1 MELNVLLF
9 ASYAE
14 AVGAPSVAVTV
25 RSGATVEDVLVVVQ
39 SMAGGRELPPALVAV
54 NQVYA
59 RPGDL
64 VNAGDEIA
72 IIPPVAG
79 G

>member
-14 AVGAPSVAVTV
+14 AVGAPSVAVSV
-25 RSGATVEDVLVVVQ
+25 RSGATVEDVLIAVR

-54 NQVYA
+54 NQTYA
-59 RPGDL
+59 RPSDL
-64 VNAGDEIA
+64 VSVGDEIA

>member
-1 MELNVLLF
+1 MSLNVLLF

-14 AVGAPSVAVTV
+14 AVGTSSVSIDLPDGSTVAQVVSAVRALT
-25 RSGATVEDVLVVVQ
+25 SQA
-39 SMAGGRELPPALVAV
+39 LPPRPLVAV
-54 NQVYA
+54 NSEFADDGQVVA
-59 RPGDL
+59 S
-64 VNAGDEIA
+64 ADEIA

>member
-1 MELNVLLF
+1 MQLNVLLF

-14 AVGAPSVAVTV
+14 ALGAPSVAVTV
-25 RSGATVEDVLVVVQ
+25 NTGATVEDVLQAVRLLV
-39 SMAGGRELPPALVAV
+39 AGRQLPPALVAV
-54 NQVYA
+54 NQAYA
-59 RPGDL
+59 RPSD
-64 VNAGDEIA
+64 VVSMGDEIA